1 MISSINNT
9 NEYTGENVLRYLWVL
24 FFLVIP
30 AALVSKMLSA
40 SDRQHFLSMMSVR
53 KAKVVRAAKEI
64 ERKCFHVAGVL
75 VPLWYQTMTEIFD
88 FSERFC
94 IWIAVLVTTV
104 VWVSEIARLRYPA
117 VQKAFMA
124 SPMGKIM
131 REREVNQMTGTPYF
145 VLGCTIVITLFDKQ
159 VAIASILYLI
169 FGDMTAAL
177 VGVSFGG
184 DAVVVK
190 LGREGKKSVEGSVGM
205 FVVCF
210 VLGLTLFNSV
220 YMVEYVALVSALVA
234 TLTELWSEDY
244 FFSLNDNMTI
254 PAFTAL
260 ALTWSLQRVSSCGQV

>member
-1 MISSINNT
+1 MPYRAGMLAQPASEFALCSGAHRTQPVLLLLFGYEDLASTIIILCIHT
-9 NEYTGENVLRYLWVL
+9 FQKKCCADIVHGFATYTMH
-24 FFLVIP
+24 
-30 AALVSKMLSA
+30 ASK
-40 SDRQHFLSMMSVR
+40 
-53 KAKVVRAAKEI
+53 
-64 ERKCFHVAGVL
+64 
-75 VPLWYQTMTEIFD
+75 
-88 FSERFC
+88 
-94 IWIAVLVTTV
+94 
-104 VWVSEIARLRYPA
+104 VSEIARLRYPA

-220 YMVEYVALVSALVA
+220 YVLTSSVSFWFWFWFGLGVETLCDTHIDRQCSSIASPSHAGGKSGWMNSVHQYALPRGYTFYPNFML
-234 TLTELWSEDY
+234 
-244 FFSLNDNMTI
+244 M
-254 PAFTAL
+254 
-260 ALTWSLQRVSSCGQV
+260 

>member
-1 MISSINNT
+1 MHGFAT
-9 NEYTGENVLRYLWVL
+9 YTMH
-24 FFLVIP
+24 
-30 AALVSKMLSA
+30 ASK
-40 SDRQHFLSMMSVR
+40 
-53 KAKVVRAAKEI
+53 
-64 ERKCFHVAGVL
+64 
-75 VPLWYQTMTEIFD
+75 
-88 FSERFC
+88 
-94 IWIAVLVTTV
+94 
-104 VWVSEIARLRYPA
+104 VSEIARLRYPA

-220 YMVEYVALVSALVA
+220 YVLKSSVSFSFWFWFGLGVE
-234 TLTELWSEDY
+234 TL
-244 FFSLNDNMTI
+244 
-254 PAFTAL
+254 
-260 ALTWSLQRVSSCGQV
+260 